1 MIGIWGLGGIGK
13 ITLVKN
19 LNNELNNTSTQLF
32 GIVIWATVS
41 KNVDIKN
48 AQTQIANKLNLELK
62 MEESVEGISI
72 QLHQRLMNE
81 EKYLLILDDVWQ
93 KLDLDNLGVPQPDV
107 HKGSKIILTTRFME
121 VCRKMMTDIEV
132 KMILNDDEAWQLF
145 S

>member
-13 ITLVKN
+13 TTLVKN

-48 AQTQIANKLNLELK
+48 AQTQIANRLNLELK
-62 MEESVEGISI
+62 MEESVEGIAI
-72 QLHQRLMNE
+72 RLHQRLMNE
-81 EKYLLILDDVWQ
+81 EKYLLILDDVCQ

-121 VCRKMMTDIEV
+121 VCRKMMTDI
-132 KMILNDDEAWQLF
+132 
-145 S
+145 

>member
-13 ITLVKN
+13 TTLVKN
-19 LNNELNNTSTQLF
+19 LNNELNNTSTQTF

-48 AQTQIANKLNLELK
+48 AQTQIANRLNLELK
-62 MEESVEGISI
+62 MEESVEGIAI
-72 QLHQRLMNE
+72 RLHQRLMNE
-81 EKYLLILDDVWQ
+81 EKYILILEDVWQ

-121 VCRKMMTDIEV
+121 VCRKMITDIEV

>member
-13 ITLVKN
+13 TTLVKN
-19 LNNELNNTSTQLF
+19 LNNELNNTSTQPF

-48 AQTQIANKLNLELK
+48 AQTQIDNRLNLELK
-62 MEESVEGISI
+62 MEESVEGIAI
-72 QLHQRLMNE
+72 RLHQRLMNE
-81 EKYLLILDDVWQ
+81 EKYILILDDVWQ

-107 HKGSKIILTTRFME
+107 YKGSKIILTTRFME
-121 VCRKMMTDIEV
+121 VCRKMITDIEV

>member
-48 AQTQIANKLNLELK
+48 AQTQIANRLNLELK
-62 MEESVEGISI
+62 MEESVEGIAI
-72 QLHQRLMNE
+72 RLHQRLMNE
-81 EKYLLILDDVWQ
+81 EKYLLILDDVCQ

-121 VCRKMMTDIEV
+121 VCRKMMTDI
-132 KMILNDDEAWQLF
+132 
-145 S
+145 

>member
-1 MIGIWGLGGIGK
+1 M
-13 ITLVKN
+13 
-19 LNNELNNTSTQLF
+19 NNELNNTSMQPF

-48 AQTQIANKLNLELK
+48 AQTQIANRLNLELK
-62 MEESVEGISI
+62 MEESVEGIAI
-72 QLHQRLMNE
+72 RLHQRLMNE
-81 EKYLLILDDVWQ
+81 EKYILILDDVWQ
-93 KLDLDNLGVPQPDV
+93 KLDLDNLGVPQLDV